1 MHQKIDF
8 TRWTESGFRV
18 FPVNGKHPHWASLP
32 LIDNKRSWAPFTTRC
47 PSSEE
52 LDKWDSSDEHT
63 GVAVLTGEVSG
74 IIALDWD
81 CFNDYPDIVKY
92 IPESPVIRVGKSPK
106 WMRLYKYNPELP
118 STKIKLRVVNNIQDG
133 IEVLTNGRY
142 FVADGI
148 HPETHKPYFY
158 VSEHLLSVDKN
169 KLPEFP
175 LQNWLQIERLS
186 RQYREGVS
194 SVSSANGGRHD
205 ELLTYTG
212 KLISAGVSKREA
224 VKLIH
229 QMDST
234 FNESYFSTHKNTAP
248 DKMYDSVSKTHKK
261 NLKAKL
267 LKAIPTEVVT
277 ESKEHSVTVHV
288 DDGSEPAPSSAA
300 VAKFLSLGM
309 DVSAQGKP
317 IKNEANALKL
327 VRNWTQVL
335 HPDFIW
341 YDEFHKT
348 FFTKGLNNSGPL
360 ELWDN
365 KKHLIELLIIIQE
378 ELKFHGLTKNVLEDA
393 VFSYGRKRA
402 RNEVSD
408 YITAL
413 QWDGVPRINTFL
425 HTCFGADDTQ
435 YTRYASKNLL
445 IGLLARAMNPGC
457 KLDTMVVLE
466 GKQGK
471 MKSTGLKALAGDAWF
486 TESFQDPTNKDFY
499 VGLQGKLLVEIS
511 ELESFNKADTTT
523 IKRMLSCSTDRFR
536 APYGE
541 IAMDW
546 PRHNIFVGTTN
557 DSGYLKDSTGNR
569 RFWPVLTSKVD
580 VDEIAFF
587 RDMYF
592 AEAYSRFKA
601 GESWWQMPEIETL
614 EIQESRMQEDSW
626 QSTIEDYL
634 SRNTHTTVK
643 DVAVSSQLSFKLQDV
658 NKAVENRIAACL
670 RKAGW
675 VPAKP
680 YVNGKQIRAWIK
692 NKDNQDIPTNLDVL
706 KKPQ

>member
-32 LIDNKRSWAPFTTRC
+32 LIDNKPSWSPFQVRPPT
-47 PSSEE
+47 E
-52 LDKWDSSDEHT
+52 DEIKVWEKSNGYT
-63 GVAVLTGEVSG
+63 GVAVLTGAVSG
-74 IIALDWD
+74 IVALDWD
-81 CFNDYPDIVKY
+81 CFNEYPEIIKL
-92 IPESPVIRVGKSPK
+92 IPESPVIRVGRSPK
-106 WMRLYKYNPELP
+106 WMRFYKYNPLLP
-118 STKIKLRVVNNIQDG
+118 SAKPTLKENIEKKLDG
-133 IEVLTNGRY
+133 IELLTDGRY

-148 HPETHKPYFY
+148 HPDTHKPYFY
-158 VSEHLLSVDKN
+158 VGDHLLDIDKD

-175 LQNWLQIERLS
+175 LSSWLQIERLS
-186 RQYREGVS
+186 RNYKD
-194 SVSSANGGRHD
+194 SANVTDGNLSAGRHN

-471 MKSTGLKALAGDAWF
+471 MKSTGLRTLVGDAWF
-486 TESFQDPTNKDFY
+486 TESFQDPTHKDFY

-614 EIQESRMQEDSW
+614 EQQESRVQDDSW
-626 QSTIEDYL
+626 QEAIEDYL
-634 SRNTHTTVK
+634 VAHPATTIR
-643 DVAVSSQLSFKLQDV
+643 DVAIYALDFNIQDINRV
-658 NKAVENRIAACL
+658 AENRITACL
-670 RKAGW
+670 RRAGFDNRPQW
-675 VPAKP
+675 DA
-680 YVNGKQIRAWIK
+680 IK
-692 NKDNQDIPTNLDVL
+692 NKTVRLWKKVL
-706 KKPQ
+706 QQV